1 MDRVLNRIAGG
12 SDDERARSDVPG
24 APAPA
29 DLDPALA
36 RPFFAAYHSTREEPQ
51 RPHRARTRCDRPPG
65 ARNVVRLPPVDRRLK
80 FRDRRS
86 LVRCSKGGPP
96 STTAVP
102 DRARYAGRAV

>member
-36 RPFFAAYHSTREEPQ
+36 SPFFAAYHSTREEPQ
-51 RPHRARTRCDRPPG
+51 RPRRARTGRGRAPC
-65 ARNVVRLPPVDRRLK
+65 ARDLVRLAPVDRRLR
-80 FRDRRS
+80 FPRIEFARPMPQ
-86 LVRCSKGGPP
+86 GGAPGEGGLRGGW
-96 STTAVP
+96 AVG
-102 DRARYAGRAV
+102 DA